1 MQILFPRISEGGQM
15 ILRTFRW
22 VSTAAV
28 VAATLAAC
36 VPGRA
41 SFYQNALPEALGT
54 TDILVLGS
62 DASWFD
68 MVLPIRREGCGAVVF
83 RLSPE
88 TIAKI
93 RQQGLAF
100 FQDAR
105 QARGYDANS
114 AKGRY
119 YAYAAWQAT
128 PAPEG
133 WFGDGAVAG
142 SLSCAGVANDLIRK
156 ITEGGKG
163 TEGYFTTKKRSA
175 AYCAAAGTDR
185 YLHLLRLAQPPSF
198 HVPTFILGADATLPQ
213 ASPTPQKVSGEGG
226 FRLCKDI
233 HPCG

>member
-1 MQILFPRISEGGQM
+1 MQILYSANIRRGQM
-15 ILRTFRW
+15 ILLAFRRL
-22 VSTAAV
+22 STAAV
-28 VAATLAAC
+28 LAATLTAC
-36 VPGRA
+36 MPGEA

-54 TDILVLGS
+54 TDILVSGS

-83 RLSPE
+83 RLAPE
-88 TIAKI
+88 TVAKI

-128 PAPEG
+128 PAPQG

-163 TEGYFTTKKRSA
+163 TEGYFTTKSE
-175 AYCAAAGTDR
+175 
-185 YLHLLRLAQPPSF
+185 AQLI
-198 HVPTFILGADATLPQ
+198 VLPQ
-213 ASPTPQKVSGEGG
+213 EQIAIYTYFG
-226 FRLCKDI
+226 
-233 HPCG
+233 

>member
-1 MQILFPRISEGGQM
+1 M
-15 ILRTFRW
+15 ILRAFRW

-36 VPGRA
+36 VPGKA

-68 MVLPIRREGCGAVVF
+68 MVVPIRREGCGAVVF

-163 TEGYFTTKKRSA
+163 AEGYFTTKSE
-175 AYCAAAGTDR
+175 
-185 YLHLLRLAQPPSF
+185 AQLI
-198 HVPTFILGADATLPQ
+198 VLPQ
-213 ASPTPQKVSGEGG
+213 EQIAIYTYFG
-226 FRLCKDI
+226 
-233 HPCG
+233 